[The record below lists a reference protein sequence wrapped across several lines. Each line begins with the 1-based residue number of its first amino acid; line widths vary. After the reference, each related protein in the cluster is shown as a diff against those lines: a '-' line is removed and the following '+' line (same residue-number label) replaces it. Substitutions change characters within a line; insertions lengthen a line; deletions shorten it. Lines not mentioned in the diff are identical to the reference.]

1 MSPTPP
7 APPNPTEPPN
17 AVRFWLSNTYVPLL
31 KVPEPT
37 PPIEKE
43 APPGGTFRKYAKVNI
58 TVLVSP
64 IVLTVSGA
72 FVKLVLPTVPEA
84 VPVNTYFKVCALPG
98 CAKPTRS
105 NEQNSRDG
113 RNAASLAF
121 LVALIIDAQIKQH
134 LQTTGD
140 AFIVDLLEAD

>member
-1 MSPTPP
+1 MSQHSG
-7 APPNPTEPPN
+7 APRSLNPTEPPN
-17 AVRFWLSNTYVPLL
+17 TVWLSNTCVASL

-43 APPGGTFRKYAKVNI
+43 APPGGTFRRFIGGVDT

-84 VPVNTYFKVCALPG
+84 VPVNTYCKVCALAG
-98 CAKPTRS
+98 CAKATRS

-113 RNAASLAF
+113 RNTAS
-121 LVALIIDAQIKQH
+121 
-134 LQTTGD
+134 
-140 AFIVDLLEAD
+140 